1 MSPLQVSV
9 LPVGRHALVNLAGE
23 LDVASAPTLR
33 QRFVELASAGQVHV
47 VVDLAQVDFL
57 DDVGLGV
64 LLGGAMRSRAR
75 GGTFAL
81 VCSRP
86 RLLEILA
93 LSGLDRAVAVHAT
106 LESAL
111 AQPPP

>member
-1 MSPLQVSV
+1 MSPLRVDVHPVARHTLVS
-9 LPVGRHALVNLAGE
+9 LSGE
-23 LDVASAPTLR
+23 LDVATAPTLR

-75 GGTFAL
+75 GGTFVL
-81 VCSRP
+81 VCSEP

-93 LSGLDRAVAVHAT
+93 LSGLDQAVPVHAT
-106 LESAL
+106 LDMAL
-111 AQPPP
+111 AQGP

>member
-1 MSPLQVSV
+1 MSPLRVDVQAVAPHTLVS
-9 LPVGRHALVNLAGE
+9 LWGE
-23 LDVASAPTLR
+23 LDVATAPALR
-33 QRFVELASAGQVHV
+33 QRFVELAAAGRVHV
-47 VVDLAQVDFL
+47 VVDLASVDFL

-81 VCSRP
+81 VCSEP

-93 LSGLDRAVAVHAT
+93 LSGLDRAVSVYTT
-106 LESAL
+106 LDEARSQL
-111 AQPPP
+111 A

>member
-1 MSPLQVSV
+1 MSPLQVNV
-9 LPVGRHALVNLAGE
+9 HPVGRHTLVNLSGE
-23 LDVASAPTLR
+23 LDVATAPTLR
-33 QRFVELASAGQVHV
+33 QHFVELASAGQVDI

-75 GGTFAL
+75 GGTFSL
-81 VCSRP
+81 VCSTP

-93 LSGLDRAVAVHAT
+93 LSGLDQAVSVHGT
-106 LESAL
+106 LDAAL
-111 AQPPP
+111 TQAP

>member
-1 MSPLQVSV
+1 MSPLRVDVQPVAAHTLV
-9 LPVGRHALVNLAGE
+9 LLRGE
-23 LDVASAPTLR
+23 LDIATAPALR

-47 VVDLAQVDFL
+47 VVDLARVDFL

-81 VCSRP
+81 VCSQP

-93 LSGLDRAVAVHAT
+93 LSGLDRAVSVYTT
-106 LESAL
+106 LDEAR
-111 AQPPP
+111 AEGP